1 MTEKFNADFYVTCAT
16 VIPVLFLA
24 AAVQGQAFVFLL
36 QRAERATAQQR
47 QWITRRFFRLR
58 TAAIVIAGIAG
69 EPIAL
74 WALYRESERPWQ
86 RPTVLAATLI
96 LLLAVAAAPVGAY
109 ADQVGKFLQQTP
121 QGPPERPAP
130 GAGETPGDQHGQQPQ
145 QQ

>member
-58 TAAIVIAGIAG
+58 VTAIVIAGIAG

-121 QGPPERPAP
+121 QGPPERPGP
-130 GAGETPGDQHGQQPQ
+130 GEGGAPGDQHGQQPQ
-145 QQ
+145 RQ